1 MCVCVKLKA
10 LVDSEMKLYHVT
22 QVLQPGI
29 NIKTMSPNYISRIL
43 KKHDIAFIEVY
54 LGAWSR
60 KKLSPKIISV
70 KLLVIVY
77 KVFKRYP
84 STYCLVQGCCF
95 ICSDFEHF
103 TSTLELQ
110 PLSVYHVVLRLD

>member
-1 MCVCVKLKA
+1 MLHKYY
-10 LVDSEMKLYHVT
+10 S
-22 QVLQPGI
+22 QVLTSKPCVLTTFLEF
-29 NIKTMSPNYISRIL
+29 K

-77 KVFKRYP
+77 IVFKRYR